1 MVAHCLWRKFLP
13 TSYSSDVFLYCLWWV
28 CHRSDTWP
36 VKRTYCLSWV
46 IKHLNTS
53 FTYRSPFTA
62 STLLLLPLW
71 AYQSSGKGLLNNILL
86 FVISRLIR
94 KKKTYPLFSV
104 VPNIQ
109 QKTCKLVYFSA
120 GCLVGSCEREKLNQS
135 TEWTHLY
142 LTQILAQLKKPPS

>member
-1 MVAHCLWRKFLP
+1 MVAHCLWLKFPP

-28 CHRSDTWP
+28 CHHSDTWP
-36 VKRTYCLSWV
+36 VKRTYSLSWV

-53 FTYRSPFTA
+53 FTYCPPFKA
-62 STLLLLPLW
+62 LTLLLLPLW
-71 AYQSSGKGLLNNILL
+71 EYQSSGKGLFTNILL
-86 FVISRLIR
+86 FVISCLIQE
-94 KKKTYPLFSV
+94 KKTHPLFSV

-109 QKTCKLVYFSA
+109 QKTCKLFYFSA
-120 GCLVGSCEREKLNQS
+120 GCLVGSCEREKLNHS